1 MQAFRPAPPPF
12 EDTMDAKTFLVITL
26 ALVAASPATS
36 ATYHLAPDGDDSRTP
51 AQAGDPGTPW
61 RSLGRIATVVLQ
73 PGDSILLRRGGVW
86 RDSLRISRSGT
97 SDRPIVVAPWGPG
110 TEPPEIRGTDS
121 LDAPLVDGLRTAKV
135 PPGRTVRSVF
145 ANGTPVP
152 VARFPDTGWLVA
164 TAVDGDS
171 AIRAPELAGRDW
183 TGASIHLRSSMWTLE
198 THRIARSE
206 SGRLVFHRKAVYGPP
221 DSVRFYLT
229 NHPAGRNTPSW
240 HQSFPDTSLRWT
252 GGPASVEA
260 SVRTVGIDLGTSSH
274 VRVEG
279 LRFFGTGLQGVKS
292 NGTGV
297 QVRGCRFLFPG
308 LVAVSFN
315 GRQGRFEDN
324 RIEGAHDGALV
335 GYGVGHRLEGN
346 TVRATAQS
354 RLLGPEG
361 MGTGCCGGRA
371 IDLSGDSG
379 TIARNDVDSTG
390 YIGIGFRGRWTLVEE
405 NRVAHS
411 CMTTDDCGGIYT
423 WTGKFDAV
431 GSEGSVIRRN
441 VVSDPVGAP
450 SGWPHPWDAAQG
462 IYLDDGSHDIRVDSN
477 VVSGSASGIFFHNS
491 RRASARG
498 NILYGNRVQVRLS
511 HDGLAGPGDMFDNR
525 IEDNV
530 LVGVRG
536 QGVDIQASI
545 HQAQSVPLGSW
556 TGNVYCS
563 DQILSAGCRRD
574 DLPLWSR
581 ERVAA
586 TDPRLGPQTQR
597 NGAFDSSRLGWSSW
611 PTQNRIALDSGAACG
626 GGRCLRVAYTGD
638 TVQRGP
644 LANAGA
650 PFPTAAGQA
659 WRLSFRA
666 RGLDRGQILTPT
678 FRRSAGDYA
687 TLGFSA
693 ATALDTSWT
702 FHDFLFR
709 ATADEAAARMD
720 FHGSRKDSIYWID
733 DVSLRSVPESLASLP
748 PSSRLLA
755 NASARPSTF
764 EPGDGSWMDPW
775 SRGIPAPVLVAPWS
789 GLVLFAFEGTA
800 AVGRRHLALPPRIV
814 SRPGSR
820 WGVAGLGR
828 EATVH
833 DARGRMLGRLVPD
846 ARGEAWWSG
855 GRIAGPAWVRAGSTT
870 LAVPL
875 RD

>member
-1 MQAFRPAPPPF
+1 
-12 EDTMDAKTFLVITL
+12 MDAKTFLVITL
-26 ALVAASPATS
+26 PLLAALPAVA

-61 RSLGRIATVVLQ
+61 RSVSKVATVTLQ
-73 PGDSILLRRGGVW
+73 PGDSILLQRGGVW
-86 RDSLRISRSGT
+86 RDSLRIARSGT
-97 SDRPIVVAPWGPG
+97 VSRPIVVAPWGAG
-110 TEPPEIRGTDS
+110 AEPPEIRGTDS
-121 LDAPLVDGLRTAKV
+121 LWAPSVDGARRAKL
-135 PPGRTVRSVF
+135 PPGRVARAVF
-145 ANGTPVP
+145 SGRTPVP
-152 VARFPDTGWLVA
+152 VARFPDTGWVIA
-164 TAVDGDS
+164 TAVDGDT
-171 AIRAPELAGRDW
+171 ALTAPALAGRDW
-183 TGASIHLRSSMWTLE
+183 TGASIHLRTSMWTLE
-198 THRIARSE
+198 THRVVRSDA
-206 SGRLVFHRKAVYGPP
+206 GRVVFDRKAIYGPP

-229 NHPAGRNTPSW
+229 NHGAGGEDDSW
-240 HQSFPDTSLRWT
+240 HQSFSDTTLAWK
-252 GGPASVEA
+252 GGSGSVEV
-260 SVRTVGIDLGTSSH
+260 SVRSVGIDLATSSH

-279 LRFFGTGLQGVKS
+279 LRIFGTGLQGVKS

-297 QVRGCRFLFPG
+297 QVRNCQFLSPG
-308 LVAVSFN
+308 LLGVSFL
-315 GRQGRFEDN
+315 GREGRFTDN
-324 RIEGAHDGALV
+324 RIEGANNGALV

-346 TVRATAQS
+346 TVRATAQA
-354 RLLGPEG
+354 RRLGPDG
-361 MGTGCCGGRA
+361 MGSGCCGGRA
-371 IDLSGDSG
+371 IELSGDSG

-423 WTGKFDAV
+423 WTGQFDAV

-441 VVSDPVGAP
+441 VVADPVGAP

-477 VVSGSASGIFFHNS
+477 VVSGSASGIFFHNN
-491 RRASARG
+491 RRATARG
-498 NILYGNRVQVRLS
+498 NVLFGNRVQVRLA

-525 IEDNV
+525 IEDNL
-530 LVGVRG
+530 LVGLRG
-536 QGVDIQASI
+536 QGVDIQASTY
-545 HQAQSVPLGSW
+545 QTQSVPLGSW
-556 TGNVYCS
+556 VGNTYCS
-563 DQILSAGCRRD
+563 DQVLSAGCRRD

-581 ERVAA
+581 ERIAT

-597 NGAFDSSRLGWSSW
+597 NNTFDSVRLGWSSW
-611 PTQNRIALDSGAACG
+611 PTQNRMSLDSGTACG
-626 GGRCLRVAYTGD
+626 VGHCLRVAYTGD

-644 LANAGA
+644 LVNAGA

-678 FRRSAGDYA
+678 FRRSSGDYA

-733 DVSLRSVPESLASLP
+733 DVSLRTVPESLASLP

-755 NASARPSTF
+755 NGSSETSTLD
-764 EPGDGSWMDPW
+764 PGDGSWMDPW
-775 SRGIPAPVLVAPWS
+775 SRGIATPARVAPWS
-789 GLVLFAFEGTA
+789 AMVLFAFEGTA
-800 AVGRRHLALPPRIV
+800 TAGRRQTVLPPRIV
-814 SRPGSR
+814 WRSGFG
-820 WGVAGLGR
+820 WGVAGLVR
-828 EATVH
+828 EATIH
-833 DARGRMLGRLVPD
+833 DARGRTLGRLVPD
-846 ARGEAWWSG
+846 ARGEAWWTG
-855 GRIAGPAWVRAGSTT
+855 GRITGPAWVRAGATT
-870 LAVPL
+870 LSVPL